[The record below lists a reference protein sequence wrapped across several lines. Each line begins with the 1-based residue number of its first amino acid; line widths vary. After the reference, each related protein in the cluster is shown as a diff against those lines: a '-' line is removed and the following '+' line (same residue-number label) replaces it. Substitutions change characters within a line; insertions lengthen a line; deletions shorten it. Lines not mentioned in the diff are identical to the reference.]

1 MIDMVLLTVILVSAL
16 LGALR
21 GFVGIVVGTLSWLLS
36 GWATFQFGG
45 DAGRW
50 LADGARPSLTYY
62 LGGYALTFVVTMAV
76 VGIIGMVIRGAVRA
90 TALSGTDRALGFGLG
105 TLRGG
110 FFAAVLVLLMSFTP
124 LTREPAWRQS
134 VVLPVLNPGVHWM
147 RAQLP
152 DWRMPQLPDLNMS
165 QMNLQQMNMSQ
176 MDLGKLPA
184 AGDNAALGNALSA
197 SGLQDMM
204 SKALGRPGAQSAQ
217 PGGDPTQVLP
227 ANIDPAQARPAAND
241 PARVESNGQARPPS
255 Q

>member
-1 MIDMVLLTVILVSAL
+1 MIDMVLLAVILVSAL

-50 LADGARPSLTYY
+50 LADGARPSMTYY

-76 VGIIGMVIRGAVRA
+76 VGITGMVIRSAVRA

-124 LTREPAWRQS
+124 LTREPAWHQS
-134 VVLPVLNPGVHWM
+134 VVLPVLSPGVHWM

-152 DWRMPQLPDLNMS
+152 DWRMPQMPQMPQLNM
-165 QMNLQQMNMSQ
+165 QQMNMQQ

-197 SGLQDMM
+197 SGLQDIV

-217 PGGDPTQVLP
+217 PGGDPAQVLP

>member
-1 MIDMVLLTVILVSAL
+1 MIDMVLLAVILVSAL

-50 LADGARPSLTYY
+50 LADGAQPSMTYY
-62 LGGYALTFVVTMAV
+62 FGGYVLTFVVTMVV
-76 VGIIGMVIRGAVRA
+76 VGITGMVIRSAVRA

-124 LTREPAWRQS
+124 LTREPAWHQS
-134 VVLPVLNPGVHWM
+134 VVLPVLSPGVHWM

-152 DWRMPQLPDLNMS
+152 DWHMPQMPQLNMS
-165 QMNLQQMNMSQ
+165 QMNLQQMNMQQ
-176 MDLGKLPA
+176 MDLGKLPL
-184 AGDNAALGNALSA
+184 AGDNAALGNALSG
-197 SGLQDMM
+197 SGLQDVM
-204 SKALGRPGAQSAQ
+204 SKVLGRPATRSAQ

>member
-1 MIDMVLLTVILVSAL
+1 MIDMVLLAVILLSAL

-50 LADGARPSLTYY
+50 LADGARPSMTYY

-76 VGIIGMVIRGAVRA
+76 VGITGMVIRSAVRA

-152 DWRMPQLPDLNMS
+152 DWRMPQMPQLNMS
-165 QMNLQQMNMSQ
+165 QMNMQQ

-184 AGDNAALGNALSA
+184 AGDNGALGDALSA
-197 SGLQDMM
+197 SGLQDVM
-204 SKALGRPGAQSAQ
+204 SKALGRPGARSAQ
-217 PGGDPTQVLP
+217 PGGDPAQVLP
-227 ANIDPAQARPAAND
+227 ANIDPAQARPATND

>member
-1 MIDMVLLTVILVSAL
+1 MIDMVLLAVILVSAL

-50 LADGARPSLTYY
+50 LADGAHPSMTYY

-76 VGIIGMVIRGAVRA
+76 VGIIGMVIRSAVRA

-124 LTREPAWRQS
+124 LTREPAWHQS
-134 VVLPVLNPGVHWM
+134 LLLPVLSPSVYWM

-152 DWRMPQLPDLNMS
+152 DWRMPQMPQLDMS
-165 QMNLQQMNMSQ
+165 QMNLQQLNMSQ
-176 MDLGKLPA
+176 MDLGKSPL
-184 AGDNAALGNALSA
+184 AGDNAAVGNALSA
-197 SGLQDMM
+197 TGLQEVMAR
-204 SKALGRPGAQSAQ
+204 ALGRPAAQSVQ
-217 PGGDPTQVLP
+217 PGADPTQVLP

>member
-1 MIDMVLLTVILVSAL
+1 MIDMVLLVVILVSAL

-21 GFVGIVVGTLSWLLS
+21 GFVGIVVGTLSWLLA

-50 LADGARPSLTYY
+50 LADGARPSMSYY

-76 VGIIGMVIRGAVRA
+76 VGITGMVIRTAVRA
-90 TALSGTDRALGFGLG
+90 TALSATDRALGFGLG

-134 VVLPVLNPGVHWM
+134 VVLPVLSPGVHWM

-152 DWRMPQLPDLNMS
+152 DWRMPQMPQLDMTHLP
-165 QMNLQQMNMSQ
+165 QMNN
-176 MDLGKLPA
+176 MDLGNLPA
-184 AGDNAALGNALSA
+184 AGDNAALDKALSA
-197 SGLQDMM
+197 SGLQEVM
-204 SKALGRPGAQSAQ
+204 SKALGRPGAKSAQ
-217 PGGDPTQVLP
+217 PGGDPAQVLP

-241 PARVESNGQARPPS
+241 PARVEPNGQARPPS

>member
-1 MIDMVLLTVILVSAL
+1 MIDLVLLAVILVSAL

-50 LADGARPSLTYY
+50 LADGARPSMTYY
-62 LGGYALTFVVTMAV
+62 LGGYALTFVATMAV
-76 VGIIGMVIRGAVRA
+76 VGITGMAIRSAVRA
-90 TALSGTDRALGFGLG
+90 TALSATDRALGFGLG

-134 VVLPVLNPGVHWM
+134 VVLPVLSPGVHWM

-152 DWRMPQLPDLNMS
+152 DWRMPQMPQLDLQ
-165 QMNLQQMNMSQ
+165 QMNLQQ

-197 SGLQDMM
+197 SGLQEVM
-204 SKALGRPGAQSAQ
+204 SKVLGRPGTQSAQ

>member
-1 MIDMVLLTVILVSAL
+1 MIDLVLLAVILVSAL

-21 GFVGIVVGTLSWLLS
+21 GFVGIVVGTLSWLLA
-36 GWATFQFGG
+36 GWATFQFGS

-50 LADGARPSLTYY
+50 LADGARPSMTYY
-62 LGGYALTFVVTMAV
+62 LGGYALTFVVVMAV
-76 VGIIGMVIRGAVRA
+76 VGVVGMVIRSAVRS

-105 TLRGG
+105 VLRGG

-134 VVLPVLNPGVHWM
+134 LLLPVLDPGVHWM

-152 DWRMPQLPDLNMS
+152 AWRMPQLSM
-165 QMNLQQMNMSQ
+165 QQ

-184 AGDNAALGNALSA
+184 AGDNAALGDALSA
-197 SGLQDMM
+197 SGLQDIM
-204 SKALGRPGAQSAQ
+204 SKALGRPAASAQ
-217 PGGDPTQVLP
+217 PGGDPAQDLP
-227 ANIDPAQARPAAND
+227 ANIDPAQARPAATD
-241 PARVESNGQARPPS
+241 PARVEPNGQARPPS